1 VSKVLAGL
9 LPLALLAAAL
19 VTAASANRGERVG
32 KASGAARFSVTAGQ
46 DERIRLRAG
55 DGGPAAQDRGK
66 IHYRNATAGFSYR
79 ARLVCVDVDGSTA
92 RFGYVIPDREG
103 VPASIRG
110 LGVVFQVVDNGKPD
124 TGKDTVGYVSGTA
137 ASATACDATAVSAA
151 QQISSGNLRVKQASA
166 TQAKTRRH
174 RDR

>member
-1 VSKVLAGL
+1 V

-19 VTAASANRGERVG
+19 VTPASANRGERAG
-32 KASGAARFSVTAGQ
+32 KATGAARFTVTAGQ
-46 DERIRLRAG
+46 DERLRVRAV

-66 IHYRNATAGFSYR
+66 IEYRNATAGFSYR
-79 ARLVCVDVDGSTA
+79 AHLACVDVEGATA

-110 LGVVFQVVDNGKPD
+110 LGVVFQVVDNGKPGA
-124 TGKDTVGYVSGTA
+124 GKDAVGYVSGPA
-137 ASATACDATAVSAA
+137 AIATACDTTTVGAA
-151 QQISSGNLRVKQASA
+151 QPIASGNLRVKQASA
-166 TQAKTRRH
+166 TQARTRRH